1 MATGILGRKVGMT
14 QWFDDEGRA
23 VGATVIRA
31 EPNVVVQVKDEEN
44 DGYEAVQVGFEEVDA
59 EKLNKPERGHFEKA
73 GVSPHRH
80 LREFPLNGE
89 DEEVEVGQQI
99 GVDAFEVGD
108 VIDVSGH
115 SKGKGFQGAMKR
127 HGFGGWPGSHGHG
140 SRAPRRVGSIGNIMA
155 TGKVFKGKK
164 MAGHM
169 GHRRVTVQK
178 LEVLKVDPDKNVIV
192 LKGGVP
198 GPRGTV
204 LELCK
209 RNG

>member
-1 MATGILGRKVGMT
+1 MATGILGRKVGMM
-14 QWFDDEGRA
+14 QWFDEDGRA
-23 VGATVIRA
+23 VGATVIEA
-31 EPNVVVQVKDEEN
+31 EANVVVQVKSEDR
-44 DGYEAVQVGFEEVDA
+44 DGYEAIQVGFDEVEER
-59 EKLNKPERGHFEKA
+59 KLNRPELGHFEKA
-73 GVSPHRH
+73 GVAPQRH
-80 LREFPLNGE
+80 LREFPPDDDAE
-89 DEEVEVGQQI
+89 YEVGQEI
-99 GVDAFEVGD
+99 GVDAFEVGER
-108 VIDVSGH
+108 IDVSGVT
-115 SKGKGFQGAMKR
+115 KGKGFQGGMKR
-127 HGFGGWPGSHGHG
+127 HGFHGASAGHG
-140 SRAPRRVGSIGNIMA
+140 EGKRAPRRPGSIGNIMA

>member
-1 MATGILGRKVGMT
+1 MGTGILGRKVGMT
-14 QWFDDEGRA
+14 QWFDESGRA
-23 VGATVIRA
+23 VGATVIQA
-31 EPNVVVQVKDEEN
+31 EPNVVVQVKNAEH
-44 DGYEAVQVGFEEVDA
+44 DGYAALQLGFEEVDA
-59 EKLNKPERGHFEKA
+59 KRLNNPERGHFEKA
-73 GVSPHRH
+73 GVAPQRH
-80 LREFPLNGE
+80 LREFPLDE
-89 DEEVEVGQQI
+89 DAEVEVGQEI

-108 VIDVSGH
+108 LIDVSGVT
-115 SKGKGFQGAMKR
+115 KGKGFQGAMKR
-127 HGFGGWPGSHGHG
+127 HGFHGWPGSHGHG

-178 LEVLKVDPDKNVIV
+178 LEVLNVDPDRNVIV

-198 GPRGTV
+198 GPRGAV

-209 RNG
+209 RDG

>member
-1 MATGILGRKVGMT
+1 MGTGILGRKVGMM
-14 QWFDDEGRA
+14 QWFDESGRA
-23 VGATVIRA
+23 VGATVIEA
-31 EPNVVVQVKDEEN
+31 EPNVVVQVKDKAN
-44 DGYEAVQVGFEEVDA
+44 DGYEAVQVGFEAVETK
-59 EKLNKPERGHFEKA
+59 KLNRPERGHFEKA
-73 GVSPHRH
+73 GVPPQRH
-80 LREFPLNGE
+80 LREFPRDADAE
-89 DEEVEVGQQI
+89 HEVGQQI

-127 HGFGGWPGSHGHG
+127 HGFHGWPASHGQG
-140 SRAPRRVGSIGNIMA
+140 KRAPRRVGSIGNIMA

-164 MAGHM
+164 MAGQM
-169 GHRRVTVQK
+169 GNRRVTVQR

-198 GPRGTV
+198 GPRGAV

-209 RNG
+209 RDG